1 MTCELCDIIKSKTN
15 VLFEDEKVVVALAPK
30 PATIGHILVMP
41 KEHFPILEQVPDFV
55 ASELFVKANKV
66 SIGLFETLK
75 IEGTNMIIQNGTGA
89 GQNFSHCSIQ
99 VIPRVTNDGMN
110 LLWKPKQLS
119 EEEMATVELKVKD
132 ETKLIGEF
140 EKEKPKPK
148 EVKETPKLSKEEDY
162 LIKHLK
168 KRLP

>member
-1 MTCELCDIIKSKTN
+1 MTCELCEIIKSKTN
-15 VLFEDEKVVVALAPK
+15 ILFEDEKVVVALAPK

-41 KEHFPILEQVPDFV
+41 KEHFPILEQVPDFTI
-55 ASELFVKANKV
+55 SELFIKANKV
-66 SIGLFETLK
+66 SIGLFESLK
-75 IEGTNMIIQNGTGA
+75 IEGTNIIVQNGTGA
-89 GQNFSHCSIQ
+89 GQSYPHCVVQ

-119 EEEMATVELKVKD
+119 EEEMATVELKIKD
-132 ETKLIGEF
+132 ETKFIGEF
-140 EKEKPKPK
+140 EKEKPTPK
-148 EVKETPKLSKEEDY
+148 EVKETPKVTKEEEY